1 VTIAAAS
8 LLLAVALF
16 FLRVALRRP
25 SATFAVASGGCI
37 AVAAWASP
45 LALFAAP
52 LVAAPLLDRR
62 WPMRARV
69 HLAGAGLLGFAAFL
83 LPWAIARA

>member
-25 SATFAVASGGCI
+25 SANFAVACGSCI
-37 AVAAWASP
+37 AVAVWASP
-45 LALFAAP
+45 LALLAAP
-52 LVAAPLLDRR
+52 LVAVPLLDRR
-62 WPMRARV
+62 WPIRARM
-69 HLAGAGLLGFAAFL
+69 HLAGAGLLGLAAFL

>member
-1 VTIAAAS
+1 MKIAAAS
-8 LLLAVALF
+8 LLLAAALF
-16 FLRVALRRP
+16 FLRIALRRP
-25 SATFAVASGGCI
+25 SANFAVMSGGCI

-52 LVAAPLLDRR
+52 LIAVPLLDRR
-62 WPMRARV
+62 WPIRARV
-69 HLAGAGLLGFAAFL
+69 HLAGAGLLGLAAFL